1 MADPDTPDIQYGD
14 GRMGPPAPKRR
25 QYAAPFGTLQN
36 DAPMQFGDGQRGP
49 APREPA
55 NALAMRP
62 IAAPFGMLPTAG
74 LTSEPPPP
82 SPTDAPPDRVLT
94 PMGWAPT
101 RLASI
106 LADALT
112 PSQQGVDATV
122 AAPADA
128 AKWWARKLGV
138 SGPSPAPSSAGFI
151 ADTLGAPADA
161 AAWAARRLGI
171 STPDINALAQ
181 TLRRRF

>member
-1 MADPDTPDIQYGD
+1 MADDIPFANGAGPAPRPRRRMYAAPFGALQNDAPDIQYGN
-14 GRMGPPAPKRR
+14 GA
-25 QYAAPFGTLQN
+25 AAPV
-36 DAPMQFGDGQRGP
+36 
-49 APREPA
+49 
-55 NALAMRP
+55 NALAARP

-82 SPTDAPPDRVLT
+82 SSTSAPPDRVLT
-94 PMGWAPT
+94 PMGWAPP

-171 STPDINALAQ
+171 STPDINTLAQ
-181 TLRRRF
+181 TLRRHSPRF